1 MPARF
6 TTAAGHDSCHSV
18 LPEVVATAER
28 LAVVDEVLVMR
39 RGAAL
44 ALAAEQARTY
54 SCEEAAGFW
63 AVQRWLHTAVPQY
76 RDDLIAIAGLA
87 CPLMP
92 AQQPR
97 QLRRSAPAAALPVP
111 A

>member
-1 MPARF
+1 MGVGRG
-6 TTAAGHDSCHSV
+6 AG
-18 LPEVVATAER
+18 
-28 LAVVDEVLVMR
+28 
-39 RGAAL
+39 GAAL
-44 ALAAEQARTY
+44 ALAAEQAGTY